1 MRTSHDIFNA
11 TNFNISLD
19 LPKRLFSATSFECY
33 KFEMVALRNEWSIS
47 WDDATWILTSSFIVF
62 TMQTGFSLLES
73 GCVQRK
79 NEVSYY
85 YCMYLM

>member
-1 MRTSHDIFNA
+1 MSQQNDE
-11 TNFNISLD
+11 S
-19 LPKRLFSATSFECY
+19 
-33 KFEMVALRNEWSIS
+33 WSIS

-79 NEVSYY
+79 NEVTVMMKNCVDPLLNGLVYWCVAYGISVTG
-85 YCMYLM
+85 LSGDKFETP